1 MLASQA
7 STLPHA
13 QDMQVRHDDLT
24 EHLARGVKP
33 LYVVHGDEPLLAL
46 EAGDAIRAAARA
58 AGAAEREVLVVEPG
72 FKWDAFLAANANAS
86 LFGDRRFVDLRIPSG
101 KPGVEGGKAL
111 EAYAA
116 QPNPDNVTLVT
127 LPRLD
132 RATQASAWFA
142 ALAAAGVTVAV
153 YPVERDAL
161 PGWIADRLARQ
172 RQRASRET
180 LAFLADNCEGN
191 LLAARQEIEKLALL
205 LPEGELDHATVEAA
219 VADVA
224 RYDVFELS
232 EAWLAGDAARA
243 VRVLRALAAE
253 GEAAT
258 LAVWQLSEDIHAL
271 AAVTTMMR
279 NGTPAAAAVRTAR
292 VWGRRQSA
300 MARAVQRVPP
310 SLIAPLLVATASLD
324 ALAKG
329 IGRGNVWD
337 ELESAALTLAG
348 KPAVKSGSELR

>member
-1 MLASQA
+1 MNLRHEDLA
-7 STLPHA
+7 
-13 QDMQVRHDDLT
+13 D
-24 EHLARGVKP
+24 HLRRGVQA

-58 AGAAEREVLVVEPG
+58 AGVVERDVLVVEPG
-72 FKWDAFLAANANAS
+72 FKWDAFLGANANAS
-86 LFGDRRFVDLRIPSG
+86 LFGDRKFVDLRIPSG

-116 QPNPDNVTLVT
+116 NPNPDNVTLVT

-132 RATQASAWFA
+132 RATQSSAWFS
-142 ALAAAGVTVAV
+142 ALADAGVTIAV

-161 PGWIADRLARQ
+161 PAWIAARLARQ
-172 RQRASRET
+172 QQRASRET
-180 LAFLADNCEGN
+180 LAFLAENCEGN

-205 LPEGELDHATVEAA
+205 LPEGELDHDAVERA

-224 RYDVFELS
+224 RYDIFQLS

-243 VRVLRALAAE
+243 VRILHAVEAE
-253 GEAAT
+253 GDAPT
-258 LAVWQLSEDIHAL
+258 LAIWQLSEDVHAL
-271 AAVTTMMR
+271 AAVTTLVR
-279 NGTPAAAAVRTAR
+279 VRHAGLGRRAQRARVGQAATRARARGAARRAGAHPPLLLTATAR
-292 VWGRRQSA
+292 
-300 MARAVQRVPP
+300 
-310 SLIAPLLVATASLD
+310 LD

-337 ELESAALTLAG
+337 ELATTALALAG
-348 KPAVKSGSELR
+348 APALPLPATTSGYPAGR